1 MLDREKVEDGGLIIA
16 PSLHINEGMKLT
28 GHVKVEWE
36 DVETGETGICH
47 SKSNLIVN
55 SGREVLVRLLKGHA
69 ENNATYHID
78 CIKLGTRGHTGND
91 VNDPLDPT
99 ATDTALLDTTS
110 SLFTKAI
117 ASGDS
122 NFIPNTPPHNQIDFN
137 IVLGTGEGN
146 AGSGARV
153 YTEAGLFC
161 NYTNFTGSPSN
172 HILFARQTFE
182 SVVKTG
188 LRRLNFTWSISWSPS

>member
-36 DVETGETGICH
+36 DVETGETGVCH

-69 ENNATYHID
+69 QGGNTFHID
-78 CIKLGTRGHTGND
+78 AIKLGTQGHAGSNRDTPLNPTG
-91 VNDPLDPT
+91 T
-99 ATDTALLDTTS
+99 ETALRDTTAANI
-110 SLFTKAI
+110 FTKAI
-117 ASGDS
+117 ESGDS
-122 NFIPNTPPHNQIDFN
+122 TFMPNTAPHNQIDFN
-137 IVLGTGEGN
+137 ITIGTDEGN
-146 AGSGARV
+146 AGSGARH

-161 NYTNFTGSPSN
+161 NNTTNPTNPT
-172 HILFARQTFE
+172 LFAYQTFE
-182 SVVKTG
+182 SVVKTS
-188 LRRLNFTWSISWSPS
+188 LRRLNFTWSISWS

>member
-36 DVETGETGICH
+36 DVETGETGVCH

-91 VNDPLDPT
+91 VNDHWIQQQPI
-99 ATDTALLDTTS
+99 LL
-110 SLFTKAI
+110 
-117 ASGDS
+117 
-122 NFIPNTPPHNQIDFN
+122 
-137 IVLGTGEGN
+137 
-146 AGSGARV
+146 
-153 YTEAGLFC
+153 Y
-161 NYTNFTGSPSN
+161 
-172 HILFARQTFE
+172 
-182 SVVKTG
+182 
-188 LRRLNFTWSISWSPS
+188 